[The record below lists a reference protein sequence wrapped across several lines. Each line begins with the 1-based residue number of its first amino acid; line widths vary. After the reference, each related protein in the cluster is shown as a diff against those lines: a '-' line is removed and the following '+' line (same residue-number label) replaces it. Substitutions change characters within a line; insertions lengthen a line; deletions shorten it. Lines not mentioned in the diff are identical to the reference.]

1 MPPAVSAFGAR
12 LAKPWEKLATQIAGV
27 FRTPMP
33 ALQGDG
39 NLLLE

>member
-1 MPPAVSAFGAR
+1 LAHA
-12 LAKPWEKLATQIAGV
+12 LAKTEKLATQIAGV

-39 NLLLE
+39 NLLLG